1 MVHHLAG
8 WRVEPRADR
17 PGRRARAAGAPQLR
31 SLAAGF
37 FLALFIGIKE
47 RALDEGL

>member
-1 MVHHLAG
+1 MIDT
-8 WRVEPRADR
+8 R
-17 PGRRARAAGAPQLR
+17 QLR